1 MSVTT
6 FYFLVPEEILLKEK
20 WLPLDSPDTI
30 HMTDAYVWPD
40 FKTSLGCW
48 SNQSYQVYL
57 NELLCSLLR
66 ESWEHA
72 SREEEEAIDSL
83 FRFSRSFMLGFNC
96 YRPFNELGLRRSLI
110 MSPAS
115 ARYWLKL
122 YNSINFD
129 HVRPLFDRVYPGG
142 NMKNIHWFKSYDEV
156 KGYLDVFPQML
167 TPSIETNRML
177 YGFAE

>member
-6 FYFLVPEEILLKEK
+6 FYVLVPEEILLKEE
-20 WLPLDSPDTI
+20 WLPLDSPDTN
-30 HMTDAYVWPD
+30 HMKDTYVGTG

-72 SREEEEAIDSL
+72 SGEEVEAIDSL
-83 FRFSRSFMLGFNC
+83 FRFSRNFMLGFSD

-129 HVRPLFDRVYPGG
+129 HVRSLFDRVYPGG
-142 NMKNIHWFKSYDEV
+142 DMKDIHWFKSYDEV
-156 KGYLDVFPQML
+156 KDYLDAFPQML
-167 TPSIETNRML
+167 TEAIETNRML

>member
-30 HMTDAYVWPD
+30 QTTDDYVWPD

-48 SNQSYQVYL
+48 SNQCYQIYL
-57 NELLCSLLR
+57 NDLICSLLR
-66 ESWEHA
+66 ASWDHL
-72 SREEEEAIDSL
+72 SEEEAADSL
-83 FRFSRSFMLGFNC
+83 YRFTRSFMLGFAC
-96 YRPFNELGLRRSLI
+96 YRPFNELGLRNSLL

-122 YNSINFD
+122 YNSINFE
-129 HVRPLFDRVYPGG
+129 HVRSLFERVYPGG
-142 NMKNIHWFKSYDEV
+142 DMKDIHWFKSYDEM
-156 KGYLDVFPQML
+156 KDYLDVFPQML
-167 TPSIETNRML
+167 TESIETNRML